1 MADGV
6 VDRHDT
12 LSVELAQRHME
23 RPLSGREGAETVK
36 GEIGTLADPHA
47 GVTDEQQRVADD
59 IVAAQE
65 FLLNEPILFGKST
78 DEETEPRA
86 EEHRRDETDEAERVF
101 REAKLTPPSHGVA
114 RGHAE
119 SGWL

>member
-1 MADGV
+1 MDQMADGV

-23 RPLSGREGAETVK
+23 RPLSRREGAETVK

-65 FLLNEPILFGKST
+65 FLLNEPILFGSQRTRK
-78 DEETEPRA
+78 
-86 EEHRRDETDEAERVF
+86 
-101 REAKLTPPSHGVA
+101 PS
-114 RGHAE
+114 RGLRNIVGMKQTKQ
-119 SGWL
+119 SGYFVKPS